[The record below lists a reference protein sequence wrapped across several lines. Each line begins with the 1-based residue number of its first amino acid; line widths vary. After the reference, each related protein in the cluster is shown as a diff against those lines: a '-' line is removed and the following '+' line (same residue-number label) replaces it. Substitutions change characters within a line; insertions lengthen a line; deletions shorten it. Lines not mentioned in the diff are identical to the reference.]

1 MKLLKVCFDH
11 LSMFEDGLF
20 EIDLFASDRVT
31 ASDESAFELADH
43 LYVNSVVA
51 LAGINATGKTTALNL
66 LELACR
72 IVDGSPARGGGLPS
86 TFPAAFDGPSKL
98 KCVIWHADRLYL
110 LESVLQTVEG
120 GDDGPELTF
129 SDEVISSLPAK
140 ALKRSTLASWAEI
153 EKLASPLCDRA
164 QMPDSWAALTPPD
177 VSVAAAVLAKDFG
190 HRIRAIAL
198 RDGGFRLTEQFN
210 GLDDVLRVFDSG
222 IEHLEVRDSGRA
234 FVLTFTGREPITIS
248 ERGLTEVLS
257 SGTVRGLGLVQRAMR
272 VLRSG
277 GYLLVDEVENHLN
290 RQLVTS
296 CLICLPPAG
305 PTPTARRWFSRLTTR
320 SSSITCTARTTCSF
334 SPDATAVRAW

>member
-120 GDDGPELTF
+120 GDDGPELSF

-140 ALKRSTLASWAEI
+140 AFKRSTLASWAEI

-190 HRIRAIAL
+190 HRIRATAL

-210 GLDDVLRVFDSG
+210 VSTTCFEFSTLASSTSR
-222 IEHLEVRDSGRA
+222 
-234 FVLTFTGREPITIS
+234 
-248 ERGLTEVLS
+248 
-257 SGTVRGLGLVQRAMR
+257 SGTPVAP
-272 VLRSG
+272 S
-277 GYLLVDEVENHLN
+277 Y
-290 RQLVTS
+290 
-296 CLICLPPAG
+296 
-305 PTPTARRWFSRLTTR
+305 
-320 SSSITCTARTTCSF
+320 
-334 SPDATAVRAW
+334 